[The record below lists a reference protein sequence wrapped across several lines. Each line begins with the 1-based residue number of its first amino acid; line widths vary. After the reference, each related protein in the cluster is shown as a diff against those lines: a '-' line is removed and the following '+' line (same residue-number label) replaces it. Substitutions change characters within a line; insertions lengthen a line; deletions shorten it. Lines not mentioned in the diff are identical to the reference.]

1 MTKIAMIGAGS
12 TVFVKHLLTDLFLT
26 PEIGA
31 MDIALM
37 DIDADRLE
45 TSRRVAEGLVGRT
58 GADARV
64 TSTTDRA
71 AALDGADFVVIM
83 IQVGGYR
90 PATVIDFDVPERFG
104 LRQTIADTMGAGGI
118 MRALRTVPVL
128 LDIANDMRRL
138 CPQALMLQYANPMA
152 MSCWALG
159 RLAPDIKVV
168 GLCHSVQKTSQML
181 ADHLGEDIADI
192 SYDCAGIN
200 HMAFFTRFE
209 KVHGDTRED
218 LYPRLRQ
225 VEPPADERVRYDILK
240 RFGYF
245 VTESSEHFAEYV
257 PWYIK
262 ADQPDLIDRFNIP
275 LNEYPRRCEEQIA
288 RWATLEET
296 LLSDDAPA
304 LERSVEYA
312 ADIVR
317 AHNGGPPAVIYGNVI
332 NHGLIDNLPDG
343 CCVEVP
349 CVVDRSG
356 LTPMKVGSLPV
367 QLTSL
372 MLTNVA
378 AQACAVDAI
387 VTGDREQVCRAM
399 ALDPHTGAELSLDQI
414 WALEADLH
422 AEHQTWLGA

>member
-37 DIDADRLE
+37 DIDPDRLA
-45 TSRRVAEGLVGRT
+45 TSGRVAENLVART

-64 TSTTDRA
+64 TMSTDRA
-71 AALDGADFVVIM
+71 PALDGADFVIVM

-90 PATVIDFDVPERFG
+90 PATVTDFEVPERLG
-104 LRQTIADTMGAGGI
+104 LRQTIGDTMGAGGI

-128 LDIANDMRRL
+128 ADIADDMRRL
-138 CPQALMLQYANPMA
+138 CPNALMLQYANPMA
-152 MSCWALG
+152 MICWALG
-159 RLAPDIKVV
+159 RLAPDIRVV
-168 GLCHSVQKTSQML
+168 GLCHSVQKTAQML
-181 ADHLGEDIADI
+181 ADHLGEDMADI

-209 KVHGDTRED
+209 KLIAGGRQD

-240 RFGYF
+240 RFGRF

-262 ADQPDLIDRFNIP
+262 RDRPDLIERFNIP
-275 LNEYPRRCEEQIA
+275 LNEYPRRCEAQIE
-288 RWATLEET
+288 RWGTLEKT
-296 LLSDDAPA
+296 LLADDATA

-317 AHNGGPPAVIYGNVI
+317 AHIGGPPVVIHGNVI
-332 NHGLIDNLPDG
+332 NRGLIDNLPEG

-349 CVVDRSG
+349 CLVDRSG
-356 LTPMKVGSLPV
+356 LTPVKVGALPV
-367 QLTSL
+367 QLASL
-372 MLTNVA
+372 MLTNIA

-387 VTGDREQVCRAM
+387 VTGDREQVRRAM

-414 WALEADLH
+414 WALEAELRAAH
-422 AEHQTWLGA
+422 GELVGQ